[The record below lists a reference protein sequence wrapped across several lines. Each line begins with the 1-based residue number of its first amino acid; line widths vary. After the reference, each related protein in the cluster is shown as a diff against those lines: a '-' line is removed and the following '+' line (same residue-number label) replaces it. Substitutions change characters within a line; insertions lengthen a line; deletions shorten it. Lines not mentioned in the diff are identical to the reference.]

1 MNLRKKSENTPVPGA
16 KTFVKKL
23 VASGALRFAGWW
35 SIFAGALAL
44 YSVCPVCGTVGCPV
58 GIGVTGV
65 LAGLLAALKQ
75 WGGRLISAVARI
87 LRPSRHRHVERH
99 VDPGV
104 DTSGTPHGQQCA
116 CGCHQI
122 EGNAHG

>member
-1 MNLRKKSENTPVPGA
+1 MDLKKKSENTPVPGA
-16 KTFVKKL
+16 KAFVKKL

-65 LAGLLAALKQ
+65 LAGLLAAIKQ
-75 WGGRLISAVARI
+75 WGGRLIRAVAGI
-87 LRPSRHRHVERH
+87 LRPSRHRHVEKH
-99 VDPGV
+99 VDSGI
-104 DTSGTPHGQQCA
+104 DTSITLHGRQCA
-116 CGCHQI
+116 CGCHGV
-122 EGNAHG
+122 EGATHG